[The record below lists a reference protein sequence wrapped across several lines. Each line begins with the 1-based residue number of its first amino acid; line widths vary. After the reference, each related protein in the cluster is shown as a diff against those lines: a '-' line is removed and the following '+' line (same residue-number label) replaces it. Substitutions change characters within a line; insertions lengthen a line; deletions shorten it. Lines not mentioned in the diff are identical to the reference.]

1 MTMNHARNAVMAF
14 MILFAALIVGVIVHF
29 ISVVYHDRHQPDVEC
44 VCEFYQDYHQQHPTV
59 LNKRCELDDKGFLM
73 YGDTNVRVT
82 KYVNICD
89 NTNE

>member
-1 MTMNHARNAVMAF
+1 MNHARNAAIAF
-14 MILFAALIVGVIVHF
+14 MILSGALVTIAIVSF
-29 ISVVYHDRHQPDVEC
+29 ISEIYHYRHRPDTEC
-44 VCEFYQDYHQQHPTV
+44 TCEFYQDYHQQHPTV

-89 NTNE
+89 NTNQ

>member
-1 MTMNHARNAVMAF
+1 MNRLAITFGIFFGGLIMA
-14 MILFAALIVGVIVHF
+14 AIVFF

-44 VCEFYQDYHQQHPTV
+44 KCEFYQDYHQQHPTV

>member
-1 MTMNHARNAVMAF
+1 MNRIAIAF
-14 MILFAALIVGVIVHF
+14 SILFAIF
-29 ISVVYHDRHQPDVEC
+29 IIGGISSFIYSAYQDRHRPDTEC
-44 VCEFYQDYHQQHPTV
+44 TCEFYQDYYQQHPTV

-89 NTNE
+89 STNE